1 MNRYDKGN
9 EAWTEAFRNSYLSEP
24 VPGESGDG
32 WATVSSLAA
41 RRQTRRRLLGV
52 AAALLP
58 LFIAGGLG
66 LGLGLGS
73 DTQTADGALVADG
86 SSDANI
92 EENIYLADGSD
103 DANTDANIEEN
114 IYLADENINLADG
127 SDNGNIYDNI
137 YVADGS
143 DRNIYASDGSDATIE
158 ENIYLADEN
167 INLADGSDNGNIYD
181 NIYVADGSDRNIYA
195 SDGSDA
201 TIEENIYLADE
212 NIYLADGSDD
222 AKTHAGEEIYPVENE
237 KLMPDN
243 ERVVPEREAQ
253 GSGREIEIVPRK
265 ERKLLAALELSLNG
279 MPGGSGPKLVAGGT
293 GPGMMALTTPFSPD
307 TKQFE
312 ARQEDIYEN
321 ASFRH
326 HMPLGAGVGISFALG
341 KKLALE
347 SGLNYTLLWSELTPE
362 GGNVRQNQY
371 IHYLGIPLQL
381 DWIFFDRA
389 GFRLYSGIGARMDI
403 CAGARIDGVKV
414 KEDPLQWS
422 ASATVGAGYN
432 FNRHVGI
439 YLRPELDFYLSG
451 TRLNSVRKA
460 GGVNVT
466 LRAGLQISL

>member
-1 MNRYDKGN
+1 
-9 EAWTEAFRNSYLSEP
+9 
-24 VPGESGDG
+24 
-32 WATVSSLAA
+32 
-41 RRQTRRRLLGV
+41 
-52 AAALLP
+52 
-58 LFIAGGLG
+58 
-66 LGLGLGS
+66 
-73 DTQTADGALVADG
+73 
-86 SSDANI
+86 
-92 EENIYLADGSD
+92 
-103 DANTDANIEEN
+103 
-114 IYLADENINLADG
+114 
-127 SDNGNIYDNI
+127 
-137 YVADGS
+137 
-143 DRNIYASDGSDATIE
+143 
-158 ENIYLADEN
+158 
-167 INLADGSDNGNIYD
+167 
-181 NIYVADGSDRNIYA
+181 
-195 SDGSDA
+195 
-201 TIEENIYLADE
+201 
-212 NIYLADGSDD
+212 
-222 AKTHAGEEIYPVENE
+222 
-237 KLMPDN
+237 MPDN

-265 ERKLLAALELSLNG
+265 EKKLLAALELSLNG

>member
-73 DTQTADGALVADG
+73 DTQTADGELVADG
-86 SSDANI
+86 SS
-92 EENIYLADGSD
+92 
-103 DANTDANIEEN
+103 DANIEEN

-143 DRNIYASDGSDATIE
+143 Y
-158 ENIYLADEN
+158 
-167 INLADGSDNGNIYD
+167 
-181 NIYVADGSDRNIYA
+181 RNIYA

-341 KKLALE
+341 EKLALE

>member
-1 MNRYDKGN
+1 MNRNDKGN

-92 EENIYLADGSD
+92 EENIYLAD
-103 DANTDANIEEN
+103 
-114 IYLADENINLADG
+114 ENINLADG

-143 DRNIYASDGSDATIE
+143 DRNIYASDSSGDRNIID
-158 ENIYLADEN
+158 ENIYLAD
-167 INLADGSDNGNIYD
+167 G
-181 NIYVADGSDRNIYA
+181 
-195 SDGSDA
+195 
-201 TIEENIYLADE
+201 

-222 AKTHAGEEIYPVENE
+222 AKTYAGEEIYPVENE

>member
-41 RRQTRRRLLGV
+41 RRQTRRRLLSV

-86 SSDANI
+86 S
-92 EENIYLADGSD
+92 DG
-103 DANTDANIEEN
+103 
-114 IYLADENINLADG
+114 
-127 SDNGNIYDNI
+127 
-137 YVADGS
+137 
-143 DRNIYASDGSDATIE
+143 NIYASDGSE
-158 ENIYLADEN
+158 
-167 INLADGSDNGNIYD
+167 
-181 NIYVADGSDRNIYA
+181 RNIYA
-195 SDGSDA
+195 TDGSDA

-212 NIYLADGSDD
+212 NIYLADENIYLADGSDDGNIYDNIYVADGSDD
-222 AKTHAGEEIYPVENE
+222 AKTDATIEDNIYLADGGNDGKTHTDGEIYPIEDEIFIPENE
-237 KLMPDN
+237 
-243 ERVVPEREAQ
+243 RIVPEREAQ

-341 KKLALE
+341 EKLALE

>member
-24 VPGESGDG
+24 IPGESGDG

-86 SSDANI
+86 SD
-92 EENIYLADGSD
+92 
-103 DANTDANIEEN
+103 
-114 IYLADENINLADG
+114 
-127 SDNGNIYDNI
+127 GNIY
-137 YVADGS
+137 ASDGS
-143 DRNIYASDGSDATIE
+143 DRNIYAPDGSDATIE

-167 INLADGSDNGNIYD
+167 INLADGSDDGNIYD
-181 NIYVADGSDRNIYA
+181 NIYVADGSDDA
-195 SDGSDA
+195 KTDA
-201 TIEENIYLADE
+201 TIED

-222 AKTHAGEEIYPVENE
+222 AKTYAGEEIYPVENE

-341 KKLALE
+341 EKLALE

>member
-58 LFIAGGLG
+58 LFVAGGLG

-73 DTQTADGALVADG
+73 DTQTADRAL
-86 SSDANI
+86 
-92 EENIYLADGSD
+92 
-103 DANTDANIEEN
+103 
-114 IYLADENINLADG
+114 
-127 SDNGNIYDNI
+127 
-137 YVADGS
+137 
-143 DRNIYASDGSDATIE
+143 
-158 ENIYLADEN
+158 
-167 INLADGSDNGNIYD
+167 
-181 NIYVADGSDRNIYA
+181 VADGSDRNIYA

-212 NIYLADGSDD
+212 NIYIADENIYLADGSDD
-222 AKTHAGEEIYPVENE
+222 AKTYAEEDIYPVENE

-265 ERKLLAALELSLNG
+265 EKKLLAALELSLNG

-341 KKLALE
+341 EKLALE

>member
-1 MNRYDKGN
+1 MNRNDKGN

-66 LGLGLGS
+66 LGLELGS

-86 SSDANI
+86 SD
-92 EENIYLADGSD
+92 
-103 DANTDANIEEN
+103 
-114 IYLADENINLADG
+114 
-127 SDNGNIYDNI
+127 GNIY
-137 YVADGS
+137 ASDGS
-143 DRNIYASDGSDATIE
+143 DRNIYAPDGSDATIE
-158 ENIYLADEN
+158 ENIYLAD
-167 INLADGSDNGNIYD
+167 GSDDGNIYD
-181 NIYVADGSDRNIYA
+181 NIYVADSSGDGNI
-195 SDGSDA
+195 
-201 TIEENIYLADE
+201 IDE
-212 NIYLADGSDD
+212 NIYLADVNIDLTDGSDD
-222 AKTHAGEEIYPVENE
+222 AKTYAGEEIYPVENE

-253 GSGREIEIVPRK
+253 GAGREIEIVPQK
-265 ERKLLAALELSLNG
+265 EKKLLAALELSLNG

-341 KKLALE
+341 EKLALE

>member
-92 EENIYLADGSD
+92 EENIYLAD
-103 DANTDANIEEN
+103 
-114 IYLADENINLADG
+114 ENINLADG
-127 SDNGNIYDNI
+127 SDD
-137 YVADGS
+137 
-143 DRNIYASDGSDATIE
+143 
-158 ENIYLADEN
+158 
-167 INLADGSDNGNIYD
+167 GNIYD

-212 NIYLADGSDD
+212 NIYLADGNINLADGSDD
-222 AKTHAGEEIYPVENE
+222 AKTYAGEEIYPVENE

-265 ERKLLAALELSLNG
+265 EKKLLAALELSLNG

-341 KKLALE
+341 EKLALE

>member
-86 SSDANI
+86 SD
-92 EENIYLADGSD
+92 
-103 DANTDANIEEN
+103 
-114 IYLADENINLADG
+114 
-127 SDNGNIYDNI
+127 GNIY
-137 YVADGS
+137 ASDGS
-143 DRNIYASDGSDATIE
+143 DRNIYATDGSDATIE

-167 INLADGSDNGNIYD
+167 INLADGSDDGNIYD
-181 NIYVADGSDRNIYA
+181 NIYVADSSGDRNIIDENIYLA
-195 SDGSDA
+195 D
-201 TIEENIYLADE
+201 ENIYLADE
-212 NIYLADGSDD
+212 NIYLADGGNDG
-222 AKTHAGEEIYPVENE
+222 KTHTDGEIYPIEDEIFIPENE
-237 KLMPDN
+237 
-243 ERVVPEREAQ
+243 RIVPEREAQ

-341 KKLALE
+341 EKLALE

>member
-86 SSDANI
+86 SD
-92 EENIYLADGSD
+92 
-103 DANTDANIEEN
+103 
-114 IYLADENINLADG
+114 
-127 SDNGNIYDNI
+127 GNIY
-137 YVADGS
+137 ASDGS
-143 DRNIYASDGSDATIE
+143 DRNIYAPDGSDATIE

-167 INLADGSDNGNIYD
+167 INLADGSDDGNIYD
-181 NIYVADGSDRNIYA
+181 NIYVADGSDDA
-195 SDGSDA
+195 KTDA
-201 TIEENIYLADE
+201 TIED

-222 AKTHAGEEIYPVENE
+222 AKTYAGEEIYPVENE

-341 KKLALE
+341 EKLALE

>member
-1 MNRYDKGN
+1 MNRNDKGN

-73 DTQTADGALVADG
+73 DTQTADGALVANGSDGNIYAPDGNERNIYATDG
-86 SSDANI
+86 SDATI

-103 DANTDANIEEN
+103 DANTDATIEENIKLADEN
-114 IYLADENINLADG
+114 IYLADSSE
-127 SDNGNIYDNI
+127 
-137 YVADGS
+137 
-143 DRNIYASDGSDATIE
+143 DRNIID
-158 ENIYLADEN
+158 
-167 INLADGSDNGNIYD
+167 
-181 NIYVADGSDRNIYA
+181 
-195 SDGSDA
+195 
-201 TIEENIYLADE
+201 ENIYLADE
-212 NIYLADGSDD
+212 NIYLADGNINLADGSDD
-222 AKTHAGEEIYPVENE
+222 AKTYADEEIYPVENE

-243 ERVVPEREAQ
+243 ERIVPEREAQ

>member
-86 SSDANI
+86 SD
-92 EENIYLADGSD
+92 
-103 DANTDANIEEN
+103 
-114 IYLADENINLADG
+114 
-127 SDNGNIYDNI
+127 GNIY
-137 YVADGS
+137 ASDGS
-143 DRNIYASDGSDATIE
+143 DRNIYAPDGSDATIE

-167 INLADGSDNGNIYD
+167 INLADGSDDGNIYD
-181 NIYVADGSDRNIYA
+181 NIYVADSSGDGNIN
-195 SDGSDA
+195 A
-201 TIEENIYLADE
+201 TIED

-222 AKTHAGEEIYPVENE
+222 AKTYAGEEIYPVENE

-253 GSGREIEIVPRK
+253 GAGREIEIVPRK

>member
-86 SSDANI
+86 SD
-92 EENIYLADGSD
+92 
-103 DANTDANIEEN
+103 
-114 IYLADENINLADG
+114 
-127 SDNGNIYDNI
+127 GNIY
-137 YVADGS
+137 ASDGS
-143 DRNIYASDGSDATIE
+143 ERNIYAPDGSDATIE

-167 INLADGSDNGNIYD
+167 INLADGSDDGNIYD
-181 NIYVADGSDRNIYA
+181 NIYVADSSSDRNII
-195 SDGSDA
+195 D
-201 TIEENIYLADE
+201 ENIYLADE
-212 NIYLADGSDD
+212 NIYLADGNINLVDGGDD
-222 AKTHAGEEIYPVENE
+222 AKTYADEEIYPVENE

-253 GSGREIEIVPRK
+253 GAGREIEIVPRK

-341 KKLALE
+341 EKLALE

-422 ASATVGAGYN
+422 ASATIGAGYN

>member
-86 SSDANI
+86 SD
-92 EENIYLADGSD
+92 
-103 DANTDANIEEN
+103 
-114 IYLADENINLADG
+114 
-127 SDNGNIYDNI
+127 GNIY
-137 YVADGS
+137 ASDGS
-143 DRNIYASDGSDATIE
+143 DRNIYAPDGSDATIE
-158 ENIYLADEN
+158 ENIYLAD
-167 INLADGSDNGNIYD
+167 GSDDGNIYD
-181 NIYVADGSDRNIYA
+181 NIYVADSSGDGNII
-195 SDGSDA
+195 D
-201 TIEENIYLADE
+201 ENIYLADV
-212 NIYLADGSDD
+212 NIDLADGSDD
-222 AKTHAGEEIYPVENE
+222 AKTNAGEEIYPVENE

-253 GSGREIEIVPRK
+253 GAGREIEIVPRK

-341 KKLALE
+341 EKLALE

>member
-86 SSDANI
+86 S
-92 EENIYLADGSD
+92 DG
-103 DANTDANIEEN
+103 
-114 IYLADENINLADG
+114 
-127 SDNGNIYDNI
+127 
-137 YVADGS
+137 
-143 DRNIYASDGSDATIE
+143 NIYASDGSE
-158 ENIYLADEN
+158 
-167 INLADGSDNGNIYD
+167 
-181 NIYVADGSDRNIYA
+181 RNIYA
-195 SDGSDA
+195 TDGSDA

-212 NIYLADGSDD
+212 NIYLADENIYLADGSDDGNIYDNIYVADGSDD
-222 AKTHAGEEIYPVENE
+222 AKTDATIEDNIYLADGGNDGKTHTDGEIYPIEDEIFIPENE
-237 KLMPDN
+237 
-243 ERVVPEREAQ
+243 RIVPEREAQ
-253 GSGREIEIVPRK
+253 GAGREIEIVPRK
-265 ERKLLAALELSLNG
+265 EKKLLAALELSLNG

>member
-86 SSDANI
+86 SD
-92 EENIYLADGSD
+92 
-103 DANTDANIEEN
+103 
-114 IYLADENINLADG
+114 
-127 SDNGNIYDNI
+127 GNIY
-137 YVADGS
+137 ASDGS
-143 DRNIYASDGSDATIE
+143 DRNIYAP
-158 ENIYLADEN
+158 
-167 INLADGSDNGNIYD
+167 
-181 NIYVADGSDRNIYA
+181 
-195 SDGSDA
+195 DGSDA

-212 NIYLADGSDD
+212 NIYLADENIYLADGSDDGNIYDNIYVADGSDD
-222 AKTHAGEEIYPVENE
+222 AKTDATIEDNIYLADGSDDAKTYADEEIYPVENE

-253 GSGREIEIVPRK
+253 GAGREIEIVPRK

-341 KKLALE
+341 EKLALE

>member
-1 MNRYDKGN
+1 MNRNDKGN

-86 SSDANI
+86 S
-92 EENIYLADGSD
+92 DG
-103 DANTDANIEEN
+103 
-114 IYLADENINLADG
+114 
-127 SDNGNIYDNI
+127 
-137 YVADGS
+137 
-143 DRNIYASDGSDATIE
+143 NIYASDGSDATIE

-167 INLADGSDNGNIYD
+167 INLADGSDDGNIYD
-181 NIYVADGSDRNIYA
+181 NIYVADGSDDA
-195 SDGSDA
+195 KTDA
-201 TIEENIYLADE
+201 TIED

-222 AKTHAGEEIYPVENE
+222 AKTYAGEEIYPVENE

-253 GSGREIEIVPRK
+253 GAGREIEIVPRK

>member
-41 RRQTRRRLLGV
+41 RRQARRRLLGV

-86 SSDANI
+86 S
-92 EENIYLADGSD
+92 
-103 DANTDANIEEN
+103 
-114 IYLADENINLADG
+114 
-127 SDNGNIYDNI
+127 
-137 YVADGS
+137 
-143 DRNIYASDGSDATIE
+143 DRNIYASDGSERNIYATDGSDATIE
-158 ENIYLADEN
+158 ENIYLAD
-167 INLADGSDNGNIYD
+167 GSDDGNIYD
-181 NIYVADGSDRNIYA
+181 NIYVADSSGDRNII
-195 SDGSDA
+195 D
-201 TIEENIYLADE
+201 ENIYLADE
-212 NIYLADGSDD
+212 NIYLADGNINLADGSDD
-222 AKTHAGEEIYPVENE
+222 AKTYAGEEIYPVENE

>member
-1 MNRYDKGN
+1 MNRNDKGN

-92 EENIYLADGSD
+92 EENIYLAD
-103 DANTDANIEEN
+103 
-114 IYLADENINLADG
+114 ENINLADG
-127 SDNGNIYDNI
+127 SDDANTDATIEENIKLADENIYLADGSDDGNIYDNI

-143 DRNIYASDGSDATIE
+143 DRNIYASDSSG
-158 ENIYLADEN
+158 
-167 INLADGSDNGNIYD
+167 
-181 NIYVADGSDRNIYA
+181 DRNI
-195 SDGSDA
+195 
-201 TIEENIYLADE
+201 IDE
-212 NIYLADGSDD
+212 NIYLADGNINLADGGDD
-222 AKTHAGEEIYPVENE
+222 AKTYAGEEIYPVENE

-265 ERKLLAALELSLNG
+265 EKKLLAALELSLNG

-341 KKLALE
+341 EKLALE

>member
-86 SSDANI
+86 S
-92 EENIYLADGSD
+92 DG
-103 DANTDANIEEN
+103 
-114 IYLADENINLADG
+114 
-127 SDNGNIYDNI
+127 
-137 YVADGS
+137 
-143 DRNIYASDGSDATIE
+143 NIYASDGSE
-158 ENIYLADEN
+158 
-167 INLADGSDNGNIYD
+167 
-181 NIYVADGSDRNIYA
+181 RNIYA
-195 SDGSDA
+195 TDGSDA

-212 NIYLADGSDD
+212 NIYLADENIYLADGSDDGNIYDNIYVADGSDD
-222 AKTHAGEEIYPVENE
+222 AKTDATIEDNIYLADGGNDGKTHTDGEIYPIEDEIFIPENE
-237 KLMPDN
+237 
-243 ERVVPEREAQ
+243 RIVPEREAQ

>member
-1 MNRYDKGN
+1 MNRNDKGN

-86 SSDANI
+86 SD
-92 EENIYLADGSD
+92 
-103 DANTDANIEEN
+103 
-114 IYLADENINLADG
+114 
-127 SDNGNIYDNI
+127 GNIY
-137 YVADGS
+137 ASDGS
-143 DRNIYASDGSDATIE
+143 ERNIYAPDGSDATIE
-158 ENIYLADEN
+158 ENIYLAD
-167 INLADGSDNGNIYD
+167 GG
-181 NIYVADGSDRNIYA
+181 
-195 SDGSDA
+195 
-201 TIEENIYLADE
+201 
-212 NIYLADGSDD
+212 DD
-222 AKTHAGEEIYPVENE
+222 AKTYADEEIYPVENE

-253 GSGREIEIVPRK
+253 GAGREIEIVPRK

-341 KKLALE
+341 EKLALE

>member
-86 SSDANI
+86 SD
-92 EENIYLADGSD
+92 
-103 DANTDANIEEN
+103 
-114 IYLADENINLADG
+114 
-127 SDNGNIYDNI
+127 GNIY
-137 YVADGS
+137 AP
-143 DRNIYASDGSDATIE
+143 DGSDATIE

-167 INLADGSDNGNIYD
+167 INLADGSDDGNIYD
-181 NIYVADGSDRNIYA
+181 NIYVADSSGDRNII
-195 SDGSDA
+195 D
-201 TIEENIYLADE
+201 ENIYLADV
-212 NIYLADGSDD
+212 NIDLADGSDD
-222 AKTHAGEEIYPVENE
+222 AKTNAGEEIYPVENE

-253 GSGREIEIVPRK
+253 GAGREIEIVPRK
-265 ERKLLAALELSLNG
+265 EKKLLAALELSLNG

-341 KKLALE
+341 EKLALE

>member
-73 DTQTADGALVADG
+73 DTQTVDGALVADG
-86 SSDANI
+86 S
-92 EENIYLADGSD
+92 
-103 DANTDANIEEN
+103 
-114 IYLADENINLADG
+114 
-127 SDNGNIYDNI
+127 
-137 YVADGS
+137 
-143 DRNIYASDGSDATIE
+143 SDATIE

-167 INLADGSDNGNIYD
+167 IYLADENIYIADGSDDANTDATIEENIKLADENIYLADGSDDANT
-181 NIYVADGSDRNIYA
+181 
-195 SDGSDA
+195 DA

-222 AKTHAGEEIYPVENE
+222 AKTHTDGEIYPIEDEIFIPENE
-237 KLMPDN
+237 
-243 ERVVPEREAQ
+243 RIVPEREAQ

-341 KKLALE
+341 EKLALE

>member
-86 SSDANI
+86 SD
-92 EENIYLADGSD
+92 
-103 DANTDANIEEN
+103 
-114 IYLADENINLADG
+114 
-127 SDNGNIYDNI
+127 GNIY
-137 YVADGS
+137 ASDGS
-143 DRNIYASDGSDATIE
+143 ERNIYAPDGSDATIE
-158 ENIYLADEN
+158 ENIYLAD
-167 INLADGSDNGNIYD
+167 GSDDGNIYD
-181 NIYVADGSDRNIYA
+181 NIYVADSSGDGNII
-195 SDGSDA
+195 D
-201 TIEENIYLADE
+201 ENIYLADV
-212 NIYLADGSDD
+212 NIDLADGSDD
-222 AKTHAGEEIYPVENE
+222 AKTYAGEEIYPVENE

>member
-86 SSDANI
+86 NDGNIYASDGSDATI
-92 EENIYLADGSD
+92 EENIYLA
-103 DANTDANIEEN
+103 N
-114 IYLADENINLADG
+114 ENINLADG

-137 YVADGS
+137 YVADSSADEKIYATDGSSDDNIKIYASDSSS
-143 DRNIYASDGSDATIE
+143 DRNII
-158 ENIYLADEN
+158 
-167 INLADGSDNGNIYD
+167 
-181 NIYVADGSDRNIYA
+181 
-195 SDGSDA
+195 
-201 TIEENIYLADE
+201 DE
-212 NIYLADGSDD
+212 NIYLADGGDD
-222 AKTHAGEEIYPVENE
+222 GKTYAGEEIYPAENE

-253 GSGREIEIVPRK
+253 GAGREIEIVPRK

-341 KKLALE
+341 EKLALE

>member
-66 LGLGLGS
+66 LGLGLGLGS
-73 DTQTADGALVADG
+73 DTQTTDGALVADG
-86 SSDANI
+86 S
-92 EENIYLADGSD
+92 DG
-103 DANTDANIEEN
+103 
-114 IYLADENINLADG
+114 
-127 SDNGNIYDNI
+127 
-137 YVADGS
+137 
-143 DRNIYASDGSDATIE
+143 NIYASDGSDATIE
-158 ENIYLADEN
+158 ENIYLAD
-167 INLADGSDNGNIYD
+167 GSDDGNIYD
-181 NIYVADGSDRNIYA
+181 NIYVADSSSDRNIIDENIYLA
-195 SDGSDA
+195 DENIYLAD
-201 TIEENIYLADE
+201 ENIYLADE

-222 AKTHAGEEIYPVENE
+222 AKTYAEEEIYPVENE

-265 ERKLLAALELSLNG
+265 EKKLLAALELSLNG

-341 KKLALE
+341 EKLALE

>member
-32 WATVSSLAA
+32 WATVSLLAA

-86 SSDANI
+86 SD
-92 EENIYLADGSD
+92 
-103 DANTDANIEEN
+103 
-114 IYLADENINLADG
+114 
-127 SDNGNIYDNI
+127 GNIY
-137 YVADGS
+137 AT
-143 DRNIYASDGSDATIE
+143 DGSDATIE

-167 INLADGSDNGNIYD
+167 IYLADENIYLADGSDDGNIYD

-212 NIYLADGSDD
+212 NIYLADGGDD
-222 AKTHAGEEIYPVENE
+222 AKTYADEEIYPVENE

-279 MPGGSGPKLVAGGT
+279 MPGGSGPKLVAGGS

-341 KKLALE
+341 EKLALE

-422 ASATVGAGYN
+422 ASATIGAGYN

>member
-86 SSDANI
+86 S
-92 EENIYLADGSD
+92 E
-103 DANTDANIEEN
+103 
-114 IYLADENINLADG
+114 
-127 SDNGNIYDNI
+127 
-137 YVADGS
+137 
-143 DRNIYASDGSDATIE
+143 RNIYATDGSDATIE

-167 INLADGSDNGNIYD
+167 INLADGSDDGNIYD
-181 NIYVADGSDRNIYA
+181 NIYVADSSGDGNII
-195 SDGSDA
+195 D
-201 TIEENIYLADE
+201 ENIYLADE
-212 NIYLADGSDD
+212 NIYLADGGDD
-222 AKTHAGEEIYPVENE
+222 AKTYAEEEIYPVENE

-253 GSGREIEIVPRK
+253 GAGREIEIVPRK
-265 ERKLLAALELSLNG
+265 EKKLLAALELSLNG

-341 KKLALE
+341 EKLALE

>member
-86 SSDANI
+86 SDGNIYASDGSDRNIYAPDGSDATI

-103 DANTDANIEEN
+103 D
-114 IYLADENINLADG
+114 
-127 SDNGNIYDNI
+127 GNIYDNI

-143 DRNIYASDGSDATIE
+143 DRNIYASASSGDRNIID
-158 ENIYLADEN
+158 ENIYLAD
-167 INLADGSDNGNIYD
+167 GSDDANT
-181 NIYVADGSDRNIYA
+181 
-195 SDGSDA
+195 DA

-222 AKTHAGEEIYPVENE
+222 AKTYAEEDIYPVENE

-243 ERVVPEREAQ
+243 ERVAPEREAQ

-341 KKLALE
+341 EKLALE

>member
-86 SSDANI
+86 ND
-92 EENIYLADGSD
+92 
-103 DANTDANIEEN
+103 
-114 IYLADENINLADG
+114 
-127 SDNGNIYDNI
+127 GNIY
-137 YVADGS
+137 ASDGS
-143 DRNIYASDGSDATIE
+143 ERNIYAPDGSDATIE

-167 INLADGSDNGNIYD
+167 INLADGSDDGNIYD
-181 NIYVADGSDRNIYA
+181 NIYVADGSDDA
-195 SDGSDA
+195 KTDA
-201 TIEENIYLADE
+201 TIED
-212 NIYLADGSDD
+212 NIYLADGGDD
-222 AKTHAGEEIYPVENE
+222 AKTYADEEIYPVENE

-341 KKLALE
+341 EKLALE

>member
-86 SSDANI
+86 S
-92 EENIYLADGSD
+92 DG
-103 DANTDANIEEN
+103 
-114 IYLADENINLADG
+114 
-127 SDNGNIYDNI
+127 
-137 YVADGS
+137 
-143 DRNIYASDGSDATIE
+143 NIYASDGSDATIE

-167 INLADGSDNGNIYD
+167 INLADGSDDGNIYD
-181 NIYVADGSDRNIYA
+181 NIYVADSSGDRNIIDENIYLA
-195 SDGSDA
+195 D
-201 TIEENIYLADE
+201 ENIYLADE

-222 AKTHAGEEIYPVENE
+222 AKTYAGEEIYPAENE

-253 GSGREIEIVPRK
+253 GAGREIEIVPRK
-265 ERKLLAALELSLNG
+265 EKKLLAALELSLNG

-341 KKLALE
+341 EKLALE

>member
-86 SSDANI
+86 SD
-92 EENIYLADGSD
+92 
-103 DANTDANIEEN
+103 
-114 IYLADENINLADG
+114 
-127 SDNGNIYDNI
+127 GNIY
-137 YVADGS
+137 ASDGS
-143 DRNIYASDGSDATIE
+143 ERNIYAPDGSDATIE

-167 INLADGSDNGNIYD
+167 INLADGSDDGNIYD
-181 NIYVADGSDRNIYA
+181 NIYVADSSGDGNII
-195 SDGSDA
+195 D
-201 TIEENIYLADE
+201 ENIYLADV
-212 NIYLADGSDD
+212 NIDLADGSDD
-222 AKTHAGEEIYPVENE
+222 AKTYAGEEIYPVENE

-253 GSGREIEIVPRK
+253 GAGREIEIVPRK

-341 KKLALE
+341 EKLALE

>member
-73 DTQTADGALVADG
+73 DTQTADGALVANGSDGNIYAPDGNERNIYATDG
-86 SSDANI
+86 SDATI

-103 DANTDANIEEN
+103 DANTDATIEENIKLADEN
-114 IYLADENINLADG
+114 IYLADSSE
-127 SDNGNIYDNI
+127 
-137 YVADGS
+137 
-143 DRNIYASDGSDATIE
+143 DRNIID
-158 ENIYLADEN
+158 
-167 INLADGSDNGNIYD
+167 
-181 NIYVADGSDRNIYA
+181 
-195 SDGSDA
+195 
-201 TIEENIYLADE
+201 ENIYLADE
-212 NIYLADGSDD
+212 NIYLADGNINLADGSDD
-222 AKTHAGEEIYPVENE
+222 AKTYADEEIYPVENE

-243 ERVVPEREAQ
+243 ERIVPEREAQ

-341 KKLALE
+341 EKLALE

>member
-1 MNRYDKGN
+1 MNRNDKGN

-86 SSDANI
+86 SD
-92 EENIYLADGSD
+92 
-103 DANTDANIEEN
+103 
-114 IYLADENINLADG
+114 
-127 SDNGNIYDNI
+127 GNIY
-137 YVADGS
+137 ASDGS
-143 DRNIYASDGSDATIE
+143 ERNIYATDGSDATIE

-167 INLADGSDNGNIYD
+167 INLADGSDDGNIYD
-181 NIYVADGSDRNIYA
+181 NIYVADGSDDA
-195 SDGSDA
+195 KTDA
-201 TIEENIYLADE
+201 TIED
-212 NIYLADGSDD
+212 NIYLADGGND
-222 AKTHAGEEIYPVENE
+222 AKTHTDGEIYPIEDE
-237 KLMPDN
+237 IFIPEN

>member
-86 SSDANI
+86 S
-92 EENIYLADGSD
+92 
-103 DANTDANIEEN
+103 
-114 IYLADENINLADG
+114 
-127 SDNGNIYDNI
+127 
-137 YVADGS
+137 

-167 INLADGSDNGNIYD
+167 INLADGSDDGNIYD
-181 NIYVADGSDRNIYA
+181 NIYVADGSDDA
-195 SDGSDA
+195 KTDA
-201 TIEENIYLADE
+201 TIED
-212 NIYLADGSDD
+212 NIYLADGGDD
-222 AKTHAGEEIYPVENE
+222 AKTYADEEIYTIENE

-341 KKLALE
+341 EKLALE

-371 IHYLGIPLQL
+371 IHYLGFPLQL

-422 ASATVGAGYN
+422 ASATIGAGYN

>member
-86 SSDANI
+86 SSDATIEENI
-92 EENIYLADGSD
+92 KLADENIYLADGSD
-103 DANTDANIEEN
+103 D
-114 IYLADENINLADG
+114 
-127 SDNGNIYDNI
+127 GNIYDNI
-137 YVADGS
+137 YVADSSS
-143 DRNIYASDGSDATIE
+143 DRNIID
-158 ENIYLADEN
+158 
-167 INLADGSDNGNIYD
+167 
-181 NIYVADGSDRNIYA
+181 
-195 SDGSDA
+195 
-201 TIEENIYLADE
+201 ENIYLADE
-212 NIYLADGSDD
+212 NIYLADGNINLADGGND
-222 AKTHAGEEIYPVENE
+222 GKTHTDGEIYPIEDEIFIPENE
-237 KLMPDN
+237 
-243 ERVVPEREAQ
+243 RIVPEREAQ

-341 KKLALE
+341 EKLALE

>member
-1 MNRYDKGN
+1 MNRNDKGN

-86 SSDANI
+86 SD
-92 EENIYLADGSD
+92 
-103 DANTDANIEEN
+103 
-114 IYLADENINLADG
+114 
-127 SDNGNIYDNI
+127 GNIY
-137 YVADGS
+137 ASDGS
-143 DRNIYASDGSDATIE
+143 ERNIYATDGSDATIE
-158 ENIYLADEN
+158 ENIYLAD
-167 INLADGSDNGNIYD
+167 GSDDGNIYD
-181 NIYVADGSDRNIYA
+181 NIYVADSSSDRNII
-195 SDGSDA
+195 D
-201 TIEENIYLADE
+201 ENIYLADE

-222 AKTHAGEEIYPVENE
+222 AKTYADEEIYPIENE

-265 ERKLLAALELSLNG
+265 EKKLLAALELSLNG

>member
-86 SSDANI
+86 S
-92 EENIYLADGSD
+92 DG
-103 DANTDANIEEN
+103 
-114 IYLADENINLADG
+114 
-127 SDNGNIYDNI
+127 
-137 YVADGS
+137 
-143 DRNIYASDGSDATIE
+143 NIYASDGSE
-158 ENIYLADEN
+158 
-167 INLADGSDNGNIYD
+167 
-181 NIYVADGSDRNIYA
+181 RNIYA
-195 SDGSDA
+195 TDGSDA

-212 NIYLADGSDD
+212 NIYLADENIYLADGSDDGNIYDNIYVADGSDD
-222 AKTHAGEEIYPVENE
+222 AKTDATIEDNIYLADGGDDAKTHTDGEIYPIEDE
-237 KLMPDN
+237 RFIPEN

-253 GSGREIEIVPRK
+253 GAGREIEIVPRK

-341 KKLALE
+341 EKLALE

>member
-86 SSDANI
+86 SD
-92 EENIYLADGSD
+92 
-103 DANTDANIEEN
+103 
-114 IYLADENINLADG
+114 
-127 SDNGNIYDNI
+127 GNIY
-137 YVADGS
+137 ASDGS
-143 DRNIYASDGSDATIE
+143 DRNIYAP
-158 ENIYLADEN
+158 
-167 INLADGSDNGNIYD
+167 
-181 NIYVADGSDRNIYA
+181 
-195 SDGSDA
+195 DGSDA

-212 NIYLADGSDD
+212 NIYLADENIYIADGSDDANTDATIEENIKLADENINLADGSDDGNIYDNIYVADSSGDGNIIDENIYLADVNIDLADGSDD
-222 AKTHAGEEIYPVENE
+222 AKTYAEEDIYPVENE

-253 GSGREIEIVPRK
+253 GAGREIEIVPRK

-341 KKLALE
+341 EKLALE

>member
-1 MNRYDKGN
+1 MNRNDKGN

-86 SSDANI
+86 SDRNI

-103 DANTDANIEEN
+103 DANTDA
-114 IYLADENINLADG
+114 
-127 SDNGNIYDNI
+127 
-137 YVADGS
+137 
-143 DRNIYASDGSDATIE
+143 TIE
-158 ENIYLADEN
+158 ENIYLAD
-167 INLADGSDNGNIYD
+167 
-181 NIYVADGSDRNIYA
+181 
-195 SDGSDA
+195 
-201 TIEENIYLADE
+201 ENIYLADE

-222 AKTHAGEEIYPVENE
+222 GNIYDNIYVADSSGDGNIIDENIYLADVNIDLADGSDDAKTYAGEEIYPVENE